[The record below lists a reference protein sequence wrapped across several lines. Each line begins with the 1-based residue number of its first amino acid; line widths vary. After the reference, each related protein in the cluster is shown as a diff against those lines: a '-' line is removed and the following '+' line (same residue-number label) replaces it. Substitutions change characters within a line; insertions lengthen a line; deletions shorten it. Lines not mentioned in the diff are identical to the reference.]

1 MPTIHPA
8 VEPFPVEDSLHRSS
22 RTRRRAL
29 NDEELTAPLCTG
41 RNTSNHE
48 GGLTA
53 DASNAPESPGNARRD
68 VVNLFDDSAEEGGDE
83 ADEFM
88 GLLEFIVSSPNISS
102 DEEELTEEKASFT
115 LSGLPQTNDR
125 FQELLLE
132 ARAKGWA
139 FSPAPLSRAPGS
151 TNAASGGGTEAV
163 RTSQGPRVE
172 ANAVLVTSALAITV
186 KPSSAGIVQSISI
199 LQVPAEPNVLD
210 LINIFLEA
218 DLPATRRVKAALLNV
233 DQPAATVFTALE
245 LLNKSECF
253 DEGCD
258 WELGYRVLGS
268 WQELQSEAEPP
279 KIARCRTSE
288 RRTKALAAH
297 APDALESIPVYFL
310 GIIEEPNLIQQPSL
324 EAPTPGVSQEA
335 LMEEGSSTSVCSAG
349 TLMKAAGESGSGEK
363 DNAACEYL
371 ETTIDSRHFA
381 TVNQHVRSQ
390 AGNSCAAYAHL
401 IFARIIEENCTRFH
415 IPYKARCNQRT
426 KVSSAHGAAI
436 CMNDIVC
443 TFNFVAPTT
452 FSNHQSLHLRA
463 QSAVGLLEGGA
474 PGLKA
479 IDREYVQKLKILLE
493 TNLACLDVRK
503 FSPSSLGSL
512 AELTRRLKAALD
524 AGGSV
529 AN

>member
-1 MPTIHPA
+1 MSVPGTNHTQGLYQA
-8 VEPFPVEDSLHRSS
+8 CTRSLQGVH
-22 RTRRRAL
+22 TV
-29 NDEELTAPLCTG
+29 P
-41 RNTSNHE
+41 
-48 GGLTA
+48 
-53 DASNAPESPGNARRD
+53 APELYQDQDFTRIYQDFTRTSPGNARRD

-83 ADEFM
+83 ADKFM

-115 LSGLPQTNDR
+115 LSGLPQTNNC

-151 TNAASGGGTEAV
+151 TNVASGGGTEAV

-210 LINIFLEA
+210 LINVFLEA

-288 RRTKALAAH
+288 RRMKALAAH
-297 APDALESIPVYFL
+297 VPDALESIPVYFL

-335 LMEEGSSTSVCSAG
+335 LMEEGSSTSIRSAG

-401 IFARIIEENCTRFH
+401 IFA
-415 IPYKARCNQRT
+415 P
-426 KVSSAHGAAI
+426 
-436 CMNDIVC
+436 
-443 TFNFVAPTT
+443 PTT
-452 FSNHQSLHLRA
+452 FSNHRSLHLHA
-463 QSAVGLLEGGA
+463 QSAVGLLEGRA

-503 FSPSSLGSL
+503 FSPSSLGLL

>member
-1 MPTIHPA
+1 
-8 VEPFPVEDSLHRSS
+8 
-22 RTRRRAL
+22 
-29 NDEELTAPLCTG
+29 
-41 RNTSNHE
+41 
-48 GGLTA
+48 
-53 DASNAPESPGNARRD
+53 
-68 VVNLFDDSAEEGGDE
+68 
-83 ADEFM
+83 M

-210 LINIFLEA
+210 LINVFLEA

-310 GIIEEPNLIQQPSL
+310 GIIEE
-324 EAPTPGVSQEA
+324 
-335 LMEEGSSTSVCSAG
+335 VC
-349 TLMKAAGESGSGEK
+349 
-363 DNAACEYL
+363 
-371 ETTIDSRHFA
+371 
-381 TVNQHVRSQ
+381 
-390 AGNSCAAYAHL
+390 
-401 IFARIIEENCTRFH
+401 
-415 IPYKARCNQRT
+415 
-426 KVSSAHGAAI
+426 
-436 CMNDIVC
+436 
-443 TFNFVAPTT
+443 
-452 FSNHQSLHLRA
+452 
-463 QSAVGLLEGGA
+463 
-474 PGLKA
+474 
-479 IDREYVQKLKILLE
+479 
-493 TNLACLDVRK
+493 
-503 FSPSSLGSL
+503 
-512 AELTRRLKAALD
+512 
-524 AGGSV
+524 
-529 AN
+529 